1 MKIQVNEH
9 PVDRAIRI
17 LAGLGLGAAL
27 LLGAVSAPISY
38 VVGAVAAILL
48 VTGVVGF
55 CPLYAILRI
64 STCPVRR

>member
-1 MKIQVNEH
+1 VKIQVNEH